1 MGLIEE
7 QVVAAV
13 AATAVAV
20 SPRARKVARKGAV
33 YGIAGALRAGD
44 VVASAARGA
53 ARGARST
60 TSTERPP
67 ATRAPEA
74 KRSPSRSA
82 PSARARARSG
92 ARATGTASST

>member
-7 QVVAAV
+7 EVVAAV

-33 YGIAGALRAGD
+33 YGIAAALKAGD
-44 VVASAARGA
+44 VVASAARGV

-60 TSTERPP
+60 TSTGQPP
-67 ATRAPEA
+67 VKRASRA
-74 KRSPSRSA
+74 KQSPSRA
-82 PSARARARSG
+82 ARSPRG
-92 ARATGTASST
+92 TARSSARATGASGRT